1 MPRWIRW
8 VPLGFAT
15 LAGALLAFRY
25 GWIAATI
32 TETDVINA
40 FAKRYVTQDGRADAR
55 AGDCVGL
62 AGQINGAWIT
72 VRCGEISYH
81 VNRFGR
87 LISMGDESALE
98 RLSI

>member
-1 MPRWIRW
+1 MPHWVWW
-8 VPLGFAT
+8 VPLGLAT
-15 LAGALLAFRY
+15 LVGALVAFRY

-40 FAKRYVTQDGRADAR
+40 MANRYVTQDGGSGAS

-62 AGQINGAWIT
+62 AGQVAHAWLT
-72 VRCGEISYH
+72 VRCGDTVYH

-87 LISMGDESALE
+87 LISTGAADGFE
-98 RLSI
+98 RPSI

>member
-1 MPRWIRW
+1 MPRWGWFI
-8 VPLGFAT
+8 PLGLVT
-15 LAGALLAFRY
+15 LLGALVAFRY

-40 FAKRYVTQDGRADAR
+40 MATRYLSVDGGPDAQL
-55 AGDCVGL
+55 GDCVGL

-72 VRCGEISYH
+72 VQCGEFGYH

-87 LISMGDESALE
+87 LISVGGVAPSE

>member
-1 MPRWIRW
+1 MVRWVWW
-8 VPLGFAT
+8 VPLGLAT
-15 LAGALLAFRY
+15 LVGALLAFRF

-40 FAKRYVTQDGRADAR
+40 MASRYVTQDGGPGAT

-62 AGQINGAWIT
+62 VGQVEGAWIT
-72 VRCGEISYH
+72 VRCGTRVYH

-87 LISMGDESALE
+87 LLATSGTDGFE
-98 RLSI
+98 RPST

>member
-1 MPRWIRW
+1 MPHWVWW
-8 VPLGFAT
+8 VPLGLAT
-15 LAGALLAFRY
+15 LVGALVAFRY

-40 FAKRYVTQDGRADAR
+40 MANRYVTQDGGPGAR

-62 AGQINGAWIT
+62 AGQVANAWLT
-72 VRCGEISYH
+72 VRCGDTVYH

-87 LISMGDESALE
+87 LISTGAADGFE
-98 RLSI
+98 RPSI

>member
-1 MPRWIRW
+1 MPHWVWW
-8 VPLGFAT
+8 VPLGLAT
-15 LAGALLAFRY
+15 LVGALVAFRY

-40 FAKRYVTQDGRADAR
+40 MANRYVTQDGGPDAT

-62 AGQINGAWIT
+62 AGQVANAWLT
-72 VRCGEISYH
+72 VRCGDTVYH

-87 LISMGDESALE
+87 LISTGGSEGFE
-98 RLSI
+98 RPSI

>member
-1 MPRWIRW
+1 
-8 VPLGFAT
+8 VPLGLAT
-15 LAGALLAFRY
+15 LMGALLAFRY

-40 FAKRYVTQDGRADAR
+40 MANRYVTQDGGADAR

-62 AGQINGAWIT
+62 AGQVDGAWIT
-72 VRCGEISYH
+72 VKCGGILYH
-81 VNRFGR
+81 VTRFGR
-87 LISMGDESALE
+87 VLSVGDKAQSE